1 MRKVQ
6 QVSLLRVV
14 RPQCVCSAGR
24 HPIRQNIHY
33 AYAYGCLCC
42 GGSAEWLFFDI
53 SLTGFTRDP
62 SLQYIGMFVV
72 STPARGHAP
81 VDVFGGFLGWGGLI
95 KFIRTSTHTSCY
107 ATGRFLG
114 LPHTPNQLH
123 IHTTHTKTA
132 DKTCPNSRSTVLVC
146 CCGAKPSQA
155 RFSTNL
161 ANFVLELKKQG
172 ETFARRSG
180 HTN

>member
-1 MRKVQ
+1 MR
-6 QVSLLRVV
+6 LLRRPDIQSARISTMPMLMDAYAVV
-14 RPQCVCSAGR
+14 AVQSGCSSTLALLASLVIRLFSMLVCLWCQRPQGAM
-24 HPIRQNIHY
+24 RQ
-33 AYAYGCLCC
+33 L
-42 GGSAEWLFFDI
+42 
-53 SLTGFTRDP
+53 
-62 SLQYIGMFVV
+62 MFL
-72 STPARGHAP
+72 G
-81 VDVFGGFLGWGGLI
+81 DFLGWGGLI

>member
-1 MRKVQ
+1 MPMLMDAYAVVTVQ
-6 QVSLLRVV
+6 SGCSSTLALLASLVIRLFSMLVCLWCQ
-14 RPQCVCSAGR
+14 RPQGAM
-24 HPIRQNIHY
+24 RQ
-33 AYAYGCLCC
+33 L
-42 GGSAEWLFFDI
+42 
-53 SLTGFTRDP
+53 
-62 SLQYIGMFVV
+62 MFL
-72 STPARGHAP
+72 G
-81 VDVFGGFLGWGGLI
+81 DFWGWGGLI

-107 ATGRFLG
+107 ATGRSLG

-123 IHTTHTKTA
+123 IHTHTKTA
-132 DKTCPNSRSTVLVC
+132 DKTCPNSGSTVLVC

-161 ANFVLELKKQG
+161 VNFVLELKKQG